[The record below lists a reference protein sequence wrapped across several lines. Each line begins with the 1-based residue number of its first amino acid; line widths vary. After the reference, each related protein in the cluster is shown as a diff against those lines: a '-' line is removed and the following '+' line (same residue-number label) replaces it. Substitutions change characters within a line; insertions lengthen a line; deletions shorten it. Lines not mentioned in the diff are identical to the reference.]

1 MRITTNTT
9 IVNNSH
15 AKPEPK
21 PEPKS
26 DVVQTTTPDSKLEP
40 SGELNSVV
48 TLPEVS
54 IDMSTESA
62 SIPQNEVEMAPAS
75 ADAEAPAA
83 VPSRP
88 PTKISTAFEQGVAFL
103 KNVAPDIVDN
113 MVIGETPVIPLAVE
127 LIQWIESNLL
137 MKQLTGL
144 EKKRI
149 VINLLLWLVDN
160 QKEVLNNVLGENEDE
175 VRNIVK
181 FVLPSTIDAIIAA
194 TKGKV
199 LVNQFAKQASTWCC
213 CW

>member
-1 MRITTNTT
+1 MRITTNTV
-9 IVNNSH
+9 IVNSAH

-21 PEPKS
+21 SEVIQETK
-26 DVVQTTTPDSKLEP
+26 PDSKLEP
-40 SGELNSVV
+40 TNELNNVV

-54 IDMSTESA
+54 IDMSAESA
-62 SIPQNEVEMAPAS
+62 SIPQNEVEMAPAVS
-75 ADAEAPAA
+75 
-83 VPSRP
+83 SRP
-88 PTKISTAFEQGVAFL
+88 PTKISTAFEQGIAFL

-113 MVIGETPVIPLAVE
+113 MVIGETPIIPLAVE
-127 LIQWIESNLL
+127 LIQWIETNLI

-213 CW
+213 CG